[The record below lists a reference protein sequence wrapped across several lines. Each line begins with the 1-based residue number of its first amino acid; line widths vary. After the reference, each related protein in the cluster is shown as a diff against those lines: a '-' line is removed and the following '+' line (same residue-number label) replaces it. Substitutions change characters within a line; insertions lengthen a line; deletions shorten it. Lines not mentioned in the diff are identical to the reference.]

1 MNTVSIDPFDK
12 TKMVDWN
19 ESNLLNLQS
28 GSLLIW
34 DSHFA
39 LIDLGVTKQIIDSD
53 SSFVN
58 IYNASKIDQGKE
70 ILMSMYLKK

>member
-1 MNTVSIDPFDK
+1 MDYMSIDPFDK

>member
-1 MNTVSIDPFDK
+1 MSVNNNNQYTEVN
-12 TKMVDWN
+12 N
-19 ESNLLNLQS
+19 EIH
-28 GSLLIW
+28 G
-34 DSHFA
+34 DYKF
-39 LIDLGVTKQIIDSD
+39 SD